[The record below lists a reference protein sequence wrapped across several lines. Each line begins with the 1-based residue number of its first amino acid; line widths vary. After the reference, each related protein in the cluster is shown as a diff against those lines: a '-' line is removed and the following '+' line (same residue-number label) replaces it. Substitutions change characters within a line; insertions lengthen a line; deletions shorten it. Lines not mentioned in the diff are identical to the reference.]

1 MREREEGWRAGGQA
15 DAQEKRAL
23 RRMRPSVWILVK
35 KFHPTQHPFVLHS
48 NDCVYGGTR
57 RSIPSPLR
65 IPKGARARYFHV
77 GFPQIWALR
86 CFSVICLRVERNI
99 ALAFDRIA
107 GKGAS
112 AAPNSHG
119 ALHTR
124 APHVSPHPLVLLWR
138 IPPQQQRTT
147 PEALV
152 RRGQVRFR

>member
-1 MREREEGWRAGGQA
+1 MAGGGA
-15 DAQEKRAL
+15 GRCPGEESFAANASVRVDPSQEVSSHSTSL
-23 RRMRPSVWILVK
+23 RPTFQRLRLAAARGVASHHPSAYPK
-35 KFHPTQHPFVLHS
+35 
-48 NDCVYGGTR
+48 
-57 RSIPSPLR
+57 
-65 IPKGARARYFHV
+65 KGARARYFHV